1 MAERAP
7 RMKLWLEADGKLVM
21 SDYRVRLLEAI
32 AETGSL
38 SNAAK
43 SMRLS
48 YRRAWGKLKELEDNL
63 GYPLVQSESGG
74 PSGGQSSLTPDALT
88 FVRAYRR
95 FQERVATDMER
106 AFDEE
111 LSGIGLPSRES

>member
-32 AETGSL
+32 ADTGSL
-38 SNAAK
+38 SKAAE

-48 YRRAWGKLKELEDNL
+48 YRRAWGKLKEIEDNL
-63 GYPLVQSESGG
+63 GYALVRSESGG
-74 PSGGQSSLTPDALT
+74 ASGGRTVLTEDALA
-88 FVRAYRR
+88 FIAAYRR
-95 FQERVATDMER
+95 FQERVTADMDR
-106 AFDEE
+106 AFGEE
-111 LSGIGLPSRES
+111 LSQIGLPSRES

>member
-1 MAERAP
+1 MAQRAP

-32 AETGSL
+32 ANTGSL
-38 SNAAK
+38 SKAAEA
-43 SMRLS
+43 MRLS

-74 PSGGQSSLTPDALT
+74 SSGGRTSLTDDALS
-88 FVRAYRR
+88 FIAAYRR
-95 FQERVATDMER
+95 FQERVTADMDR
-106 AFDEE
+106 AFEEE
-111 LSGIGLPSRES
+111 LSRIGPQGGES

>member
-1 MAERAP
+1 MDERTP

-32 AETGSL
+32 ADSGSL
-38 SNAAK
+38 SKAAE

-63 GYPLVQSESGG
+63 GYPLVTSESGG
-74 PSGGQSSLTPDALT
+74 SRGGNSVLTKEALA
-88 FVRAYRR
+88 FIDAYRR
-95 FQERVATDMER
+95 FQERVTADMDR
-106 AFDEE
+106 AFHEE
-111 LSGIGLPSRES
+111 LGPLVTPVVDS